1 VLALILVAAS
11 VGVSNL
17 AASIGIGAGGVTMAT
32 RVRVLLTFGLFEAAM
47 PIVGLL
53 IGHDLASDIGREA
66 RLLGALLLGGVGAY
80 GVARFALTRIR
91 SQQRSEPE
99 RSARPL
105 AEAGAGAG
113 AGAETEAGAGAG
125 AAGGAGQAVAEEAVA
140 VEAAR
145 RGGRV
150 EGGGA
155 GGPETASDTG
165 DDTSRQQ
172 VHQWIKIGVSAFA
185 LSLDNLIAGFA
196 LGSYQMN
203 LITGALVF
211 GFVSIGMSLAGL
223 ELGAKL
229 GNWAG
234 DGGELIGGVVLVGVG
249 VAIGTGVLG

>member
-1 VLALILVAAS
+1 MLALILVAAS

-47 PIVGLL
+47 PIIGLL

-66 RLLGALLLGGVGAY
+66 RLLGALLLGGVGTY
-80 GVARFALTRIR
+80 GIARFALARVR
-91 SQQRSEPE
+91 SQERSEQEWP
-99 RSARPL
+99 AGQL
-105 AEAGAGAG
+105 AA
-113 AGAETEAGAGAG
+113 
-125 AAGGAGQAVAEEAVA
+125 AGQAVVTETAEVR
-140 VEAAR
+140 AA
-145 RGGRV
+145 GPGERV
-150 EGGGA
+150 EGAGGA
-155 GGPETASDTG
+155 DRARDI
-165 DDTSRQQ
+165 DDGTSQQ
-172 VHQWIKIGVSAFA
+172 RAHQWIKIGVSAFA

-203 LITGALVF
+203 LVTGALVF

>member
-1 VLALILVAAS
+1 VLALILVAIS

-17 AASIGIGAGGVTMAT
+17 AASIGIGAGGVSAAI

-47 PIVGLL
+47 PVIGLA

-66 RLLGALLLGGVGAY
+66 RVTGALLLGAVGAY
-80 GVARFALTRIR
+80 GIGRFVLLRARARKP
-91 SQQRSEPE
+91 SDSA
-99 RSARPL
+99 RSAPSDS
-105 AEAGAGAG
+105 EAGSGESGGSAGSAG
-113 AGAETEAGAGAG
+113 SAGSGEGQ
-125 AAGGAGQAVAEEAVA
+125 AAGDGAS
-140 VEAAR
+140 R
-145 RGGRV
+145 RRMY
-150 EGGGA
+150 
-155 GGPETASDTG
+155 
-165 DDTSRQQ
+165 
-172 VHQWIKIGVSAFA
+172 QWIKIGVSGFA

-203 LITGALVF
+203 LVTGALVF
-211 GFVSIGMSLAGL
+211 GVVSIVMSLAGL